1 MQEQQRDIAL
11 SVAQVLYDRKGMDIQ
26 VLQVGHLT
34 VLTDYMVIAS
44 GTNPLQV
51 RALVD
56 HVDEAMSKRGLEPR
70 RVEGRNEGRWVVLDY
85 AGVIVHVFSLED
97 RSYYRLE
104 RLWTDGQNRVSLPF
118 DPEPEADDGDARA

>member
-11 SVAQVLYDRKGMDIQ
+11 KVAQVLYDRKAKDIQ

-34 VLTDYMVIAS
+34 VLTDFMVIAS

-56 HVDEAMSKRGLEPR
+56 HVDEEMSKRGLEPR
-70 RVEGRNEGRWVVLDY
+70 RTEGKNEGRWVVLDY
-85 AGVIVHVFSLED
+85 AGVIVHVFTLED
-97 RSYYRLE
+97 RDYYRLE
-104 RLWTDGQNRVSLPF
+104 RLWTDGQNRVPLPF
-118 DPEPEADDGDARA
+118 DPVPQTEAELA

>member
-11 SVAQVLYDRKGMDIQ
+11 KVAQVLYDRKAKDIQ

-34 VLTDYMVIAS
+34 VLTDFMVIAS

-56 HVDEAMSKRGLEPR
+56 HVGEEMSKRGLEPR
-70 RVEGRNEGRWVVLDY
+70 RTEGKNEGRWVVLDY
-85 AGVIVHVFSLED
+85 AGVIVHVFTLED
-97 RSYYRLE
+97 RDYYRLE
-104 RLWTDGQNRVSLPF
+104 RLWTDGQNRVPLPF
-118 DPEPEADDGDARA
+118 DPAPQTEAELA